1 MMRYMESMGAIFR
14 NGGVSIDLTHHAFH
28 VLGSR
33 ILGFMPELYDDS
45 EQLSDTPEMMAIMA
59 WQMAAEFP
67 VMTELATA
75 ISHDEIMVGKGC
87 DDQFEFEFGLDLIL
101 DGLESA
107 HLSGATGAR
116 PSRG

>member
-1 MMRYMESMGAIFR
+1 
-14 NGGVSIDLTHHAFH
+14 
-28 VLGSR
+28 
-33 ILGFMPELYDDS
+33 
-45 EQLSDTPEMMAIMA
+45 
-59 WQMAAEFP
+59 MAAEFP

-75 ISHDEIMVGKGC
+75 IFARRGSMVGKGC

-101 DGLESA
+101 DGLERA